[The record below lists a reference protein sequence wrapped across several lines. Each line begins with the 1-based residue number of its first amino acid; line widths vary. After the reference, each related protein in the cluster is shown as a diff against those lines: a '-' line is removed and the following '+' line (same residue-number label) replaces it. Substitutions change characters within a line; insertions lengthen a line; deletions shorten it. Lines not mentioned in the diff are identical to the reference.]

1 MISPLPGDQ
10 ACPSL
15 PYGSAYALIFR
26 IPISQKKA
34 PTDKW
39 EVFGQKCLVYHQ
51 ATFEIISLNFPS
63 ILTWL

>member
-15 PYGSAYALIFR
+15 PYGSAPALIFR
-26 IPISQKKA
+26 IRISQKKA

-39 EVFGQKCLVYHQ
+39 EVFG
-51 ATFEIISLNFPS
+51 
-63 ILTWL
+63 